1 MLGRRPQSV
10 STACRRRRTASAAL
24 PLPAAPEAER
34 CYDFRCQ
41 EWATTVFK
49 LSSCFFPSC
58 ISRAGARKKRRL
70 ILLLSVGGVHLTGLR
85 RVPASRSARVCP
97 EGSLNAVE
105 GDTIPGLRLF
115 GCTVEH
121 LLSWGAIARCP
132 WPSGGHGDLFGD
144 RPHTPNELTGH
155 GHHDLVGVCASGEQF
170 SVALAKSHLRLPADV
185 LHNVGLLCESPLQV
199 ATPLGGIAVRPG
211 PFNAGP
217 PGLDVAGC
225 RDGTVPA
232 SLPRGLLRGE
242 QAEDRHEFS
251 GMVNA
256 SEV

>member
-1 MLGRRPQSV
+1 SQEEATV
-10 STACRRRRTASAAL
+10 D
-24 PLPAAPEAER
+24 PAAIRGWGPP
-34 CYDFRCQ
+34 D
-41 EWATTVFK
+41 WP
-49 LSSCFFPSC
+49 PS
-58 ISRAGARKKRRL
+58 GAC
-70 ILLLSVGGVHLTGLR
+70 LTLGPSL
-85 RVPASRSARVCP
+85 P

-217 PGLDVAGC
+217 PGLDV
-225 RDGTVPA
+225 
-232 SLPRGLLRGE
+232 
-242 QAEDRHEFS
+242 
-251 GMVNA
+251 
-256 SEV
+256 